1 MVQGDDRRIRALL
14 AGIPAL
20 IGGLGVG
27 LALMPRGMERE
38 LLTLLLVWASF
49 SLPLGIAFGHCVP
62 YEEYEAGA

>member
-1 MVQGDDRRIRALL
+1 M
-14 AGIPAL
+14 
-20 IGGLGVG
+20 G